1 MFGMAGIVYHKCHV
15 CIL

>member
-1 MFGMAGIVYHKCHV
+1 MFEIAGIVYHKCHV